1 MNQSF
6 LVTFVLRQTSLTM
19 GKSTHFIGQPMYNQ
33 VIKLLDKSKNL
44 QISRELGGERYTK
57 HFNVWVHLVV
67 MLYAVIKR
75 FDSLREITTS
85 LLADTK
91 KLAHLGIM
99 FKISRSTLADANK
112 RRSETI
118 FEAIYRDLYA
128 RYRHELIS
136 DSRSRKCPKWMNRLQ
151 IIDSTTISLFS
162 NLLFKGVG
170 RHPKTGKKKG
180 GIKVHTIIHANE
192 GVPSDIKF
200 TSAATNDSFML
211 KPSHLSKGDILAMD
225 RAYIDYEKFEKL
237 TQRGVIYVTKMKKSL
252 KYQITSDVM
261 YQTPNGLMEVRVQ
274 YVTFTKQTKD
284 GFINHNAR
292 IITYADEK
300 KHKLISLLTNDM
312 DSDPNEI
319 IAIYRQ
325 RWEIELLFKQIKQN
339 FPLKYFYGESANAI
353 KIQIW
358 VTLIANLLLMVM
370 QKRLTRS
377 WSFSGLAT
385 LVRIVLMYYV
395 DFYSLFNNPEKDWE
409 NMRILDENPPPQ
421 LTLFD

>member
-1 MNQSF
+1 MS
-6 LVTFVLRQTSLTM
+6 
-19 GKSTHFIGQPMYNQ
+19 KSTHFIGQPMYNQ
-33 VIKLLDKSKNL
+33 VIKLLDKSKIL
-44 QISRELGGERYTK
+44 QISREKGGEHYTK
-57 HFNVWVHLVV
+57 RFNAWIHLVV

-85 LLADTK
+85 LLADTN
-91 KLAHLGIM
+91 KLAHIGIT
-99 FKISRSTLADANK
+99 FKIGRSTLADANK
-112 RRSETI
+112 RRPEAI
-118 FEAIYRDLYA
+118 FEAVYRDLYA

-136 DSRSRKCPKWMNRLQ
+136 DSRSRKHPKWMNRLQ

-162 NLLFKGVG
+162 NLIFKGVG

-180 GIKVHTIIHANE
+180 GIKVHTVIHANE

-225 RAYIDYEKFEKL
+225 RAYVNYEKFEEM

-252 KYQITSDVM
+252 TYSINSDTM
-261 YQTPNGLMEVRVQ
+261 YQTPNGLMEVRIQ
-274 YVTFTKQTKD
+274 NVTFTKQTQN
-284 GFINHNAR
+284 GVISHNAR
-292 IITYADEK
+292 IITYVDEK
-300 KHKLISLLTNDM
+300 KHKLISLLSNDM

-358 VTLIANLLLMVM
+358 GTLIANLLLMVM

-385 LVRIVLMYYV
+385 LTRIVLMYYV

-409 NMRILDENPPPQ
+409 NMKILDNNPPTQ
-421 LTLFD
+421 LTLF

>member
-1 MNQSF
+1 
-6 LVTFVLRQTSLTM
+6 M

-33 VIKLLDKSKNL
+33 ALKLLDKSKIL
-44 QISRELGGERYTK
+44 RISREKGGERYTK
-57 HFNVWVHLVV
+57 RFNGWTHLVV

-85 LLADTK
+85 LLADTN
-91 KLAHLGIM
+91 KLAHIGIL
-99 FKISRSTLADANK
+99 FKISRSTLADANM
-112 RRSETI
+112 RRPHAI

-136 DSRSRKCPKWMNRLQ
+136 DSRSRKHPKWMDRLQ

-162 NLLFKGVG
+162 NLIFKGVG
-170 RHPKTGKKKG
+170 RHHRTGKKKG
-180 GIKVHTIIHANE
+180 GIKVHTVIHANE
-192 GVPSDIKF
+192 GVPSDIRF

-211 KPSHLSKGDILAMD
+211 KPSNLSKGDILAMD
-225 RAYIDYEKFEKL
+225 RAYIDYGKFEEL
-237 TQRGVIYVTKMKKSL
+237 SLRGVIYVTKMKKSL
-252 KYQITSDVM
+252 KYVINSDVM
-261 YQTPNGLMEVRVQ
+261 YQTPDGLMEARVQ
-274 YVTFTKQTKD
+274 NVTFSKRTND
-284 GFINHNAR
+284 GVICHNAR

-300 KHKLISLLTNDM
+300 KHKLISLLTNDL
-312 DSDPNEI
+312 DSDPYEI

-377 WSFSGLAT
+377 WSFSGLAS
-385 LVRIVLMYYV
+385 LVGIVLMYYV

-409 NMRILDENPPPQ
+409 NMKILDKNPPPQ
-421 LTLFD
+421 LTLFV

>member
-1 MNQSF
+1 
-6 LVTFVLRQTSLTM
+6 M

-33 VIKLLDKSKNL
+33 VIKLLDKSNIL

-57 HFNVWVHLVV
+57 HFNVWIHLVV

-112 RRSETI
+112 RRPEAI
-118 FEAIYRDLYA
+118 FETIYRDLYA

-136 DSRSRKCPKWMNRLQ
+136 DSRSSKCPKWMNRLQ

-312 DSDPNEI
+312 GSDPNEI

>member
-1 MNQSF
+1 
-6 LVTFVLRQTSLTM
+6 M

-33 VIKLLDKSKNL
+33 ALKLLDKSKIL
-44 QISRELGGERYTK
+44 RISREKGGERYTK
-57 HFNVWVHLVV
+57 RFNGWTHLVV

-75 FDSLREITTS
+75 FDSLREITTF
-85 LLADTK
+85 LLADTN
-91 KLAHLGIM
+91 KLAHIGIL
-99 FKISRSTLADANK
+99 FKISRSTLADANM
-112 RRSETI
+112 RRPHAI

-136 DSRSRKCPKWMNRLQ
+136 DSRSRKHPKWMDRLQ

-162 NLLFKGVG
+162 NLIFKGVG

-180 GIKVHTIIHANE
+180 GIKVHTVIHANE
-192 GVPSDIKF
+192 GVPSDIRF

-211 KPSHLSKGDILAMD
+211 KPSNLSKGDILAMD
-225 RAYIDYEKFEKL
+225 RAYIDYGKFEEL
-237 TQRGVIYVTKMKKSL
+237 SLRGVIYVTKMKKSL
-252 KYQITSDVM
+252 KYVINSDVM
-261 YQTPNGLMEVRVQ
+261 YQTPDGLMEARVQ
-274 YVTFTKQTKD
+274 NVTFSKRTND
-284 GFINHNAR
+284 GVICHNAR

-300 KHKLISLLTNDM
+300 KHKLISLLTNDL
-312 DSDPNEI
+312 DSDPYEI

-377 WSFSGLAT
+377 WSFSGLAS
-385 LVRIVLMYYV
+385 LVGIVLMYYV

-409 NMRILDENPPPQ
+409 NMKILDKNPPPQ
-421 LTLFD
+421 LTLFV